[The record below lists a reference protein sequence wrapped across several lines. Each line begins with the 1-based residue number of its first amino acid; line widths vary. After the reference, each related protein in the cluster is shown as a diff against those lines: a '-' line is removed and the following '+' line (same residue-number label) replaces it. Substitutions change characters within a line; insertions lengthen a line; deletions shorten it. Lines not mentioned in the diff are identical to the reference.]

1 MSCVDICTLNEGPPV
16 VRVGLVRIA
25 LGLAADTALI
35 CIFAAI
41 GRRSHAETGALLSV
55 LTTTWPFLA
64 GMAAGW
70 LISLLTLRRAPL
82 TVRAGIPVWLCAVT
96 IGMTLRG
103 LTHAGTAFSFIVVAT
118 LFLGAML
125 LGWRA
130 VAMLI
135 SRRALKAQATADMSK
150 ISR

>member
-1 MSCVDICTLNEGPPV
+1 M
-16 VRVGLVRIA
+16 RIA
-25 LGLAADTALI
+25 LGLAYDTALI

-55 LTTTWPFLA
+55 LATAWPFLA

-70 LISLLTLRRAPL
+70 LISLLALRRVPL
-82 TVRAGIPVWLCAVT
+82 TVRDGIPVWLCAVT
-96 IGMTLRG
+96 IGMVLRG

-118 LFLGAML
+118 LFLGAVL

-130 VAMLI
+130 VAILM
-135 SRRALKAQATADMSK
+135 SRRGPKNRAAAGRST
-150 ISR
+150 

>member
-1 MSCVDICTLNEGPPV
+1 M
-16 VRVGLVRIA
+16 RIA
-25 LGLAADTALI
+25 LGLVYDIALI

-55 LTTTWPFLA
+55 LTTAWPFLA

-70 LISLLTLRRAPL
+70 LISLLALRRVPL
-82 TVRAGIPVWLCAVT
+82 MVRDGIPVWLCAVT
-96 IGMTLRG
+96 IAMALRG

-118 LFLGAML
+118 LLLGAML

-130 VAMLI
+130 VAMLM
-135 SRRALKAQATADMSK
+135 SRRALKTQTTADMRK
-150 ISR
+150 IST